1 MAKKPFLD
9 DRSSRKIMELAMDQ
23 QAEIESN
30 ENPIVVATSNNPSML
45 AREVKDLSSDED
57 EMSEDLTLDHDVSE
71 REVYDELVCSMV
83 ALSVNEAQSQHHKF

>member
-1 MAKKPFLD
+1 
-9 DRSSRKIMELAMDQ
+9 MELAMDQ

-71 REVYDELVCSMV
+71 REVYDKLVCSMV